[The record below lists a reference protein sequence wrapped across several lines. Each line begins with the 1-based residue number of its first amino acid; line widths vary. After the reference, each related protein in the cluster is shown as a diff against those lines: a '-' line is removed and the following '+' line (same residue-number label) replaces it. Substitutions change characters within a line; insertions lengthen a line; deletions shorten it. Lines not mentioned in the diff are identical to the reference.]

1 MSQAAARIA
10 AMEPTELLKFLQQFT
25 RWGMKWPISPEDYY
39 WTSVQLKA
47 AILSG
52 TTTAQVKHNCP
63 SNFVSLIFAI
73 EGHLAFN
80 NPDGETLSVTNLG
93 NLGVKDRVLLKAM
106 NTRLA
111 LQNENRKA
119 YNYFDTADK
128 PLSSILKTAGGTPL
142 EFFPPI
148 IASPADVLVLD
159 ISVAE
164 TESTIIGG
172 STDSGVDLHI
182 LRVRASE

>member
-1 MSQAAARIA
+1 MSNVAARIA

-25 RWGMKWPISPEDYY
+25 RWGMKWPLSPEDYY
-39 WTSVQLKA
+39 CTSIQLVA

-52 TTTAQVKHNCP
+52 TTTGQVKHNCP
-63 SNFVSLIFAI
+63 SNFVTLIFGI

-80 NPDGETLSVTNLG
+80 LPASETLSVTNLG
-93 NLGVKDRVLLKAM
+93 NLTVQDRVLLKAM

-119 YNYFDTADK
+119 YKYFETADK
-128 PLSSILKTAGGTPL
+128 PLSAILKTAGGTPL
-142 EFFPPI
+142 EFMPPI

-159 ISVAE
+159 ISTQS
-164 TESTIIGG
+164 TESTIVGA
-172 STDSGVDLHI
+172 STNVGVDLHV